1 MEDDELFRQRII
13 IVAILLLII
22 GPIFLYV
29 YLERGAEDFT
39 DWFFNGIIGLMF
51 TGFIFIFIPTQF
63 GKLYHKL
70 FNKHEGWGYHFPHLL
85 WFLFFQ
91 TEVNGTIMKKK
102 TITFIMKGPSIFS
115 ELRFAQSQYHTKN
128 NDSSITMGRRIADR
142 FIGGVTSTHF
152 SILACI
158 DSSSMITT
166 SCLC

>member
-63 GKLYHKL
+63 GNCTINYSINMKSEDITSLTY
-70 FNKHEGWGYHFPHLL
+70 YD
-85 WFLFFQ
+85 FF
-91 TEVNGTIMKKK
+91 
-102 TITFIMKGPSIFS
+102 FS
-115 ELRFAQSQYHTKN
+115 RQKS
-128 NDSSITMGRRIADR
+128 MGR
-142 FIGGVTSTHF
+142 
-152 SILACI
+152 L
-158 DSSSMITT
+158 
-166 SCLC
+166 